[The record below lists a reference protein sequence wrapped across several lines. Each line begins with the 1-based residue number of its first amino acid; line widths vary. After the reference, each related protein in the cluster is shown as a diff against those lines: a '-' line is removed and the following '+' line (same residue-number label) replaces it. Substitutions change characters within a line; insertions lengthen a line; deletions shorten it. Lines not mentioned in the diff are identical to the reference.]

1 MVCQRCINAVQQ
13 AAELAKISLR
23 EIRLGELT
31 TEETDIA
38 PERLEKFDRILI
50 NLGFERFEDKKT
62 RLVETVK
69 MLVIEQIHHKE
80 DELKMSWSNL
90 IADKLNFEYNYIS
103 NVFSASEGITI
114 EQFIIRQKIEKIM
127 EMLSYD
133 EYPLSEIAYRL
144 GYSSP
149 SYLIN
154 QFKKYTGMTPRQ
166 YAKLIKKNRNPL
178 DQL

>member
-13 AAELAKISLR
+13 SAVLAGINIR
-23 EIRLGELT
+23 EIRLGELI
-31 TEETDIA
+31 TEEA
-38 PERLEKFDRILI
+38 ELSAAQLEKFDSILI

-69 MLVIEQIHHKE
+69 MLVIEQVHHKK
-80 DELKMSWSNL
+80 DELRLNWSKL
-90 IADKLNFEYNYIS
+90 ISDKLNFEYNYIS
-103 NVFSASEGITI
+103 NVFSATEGITI
-114 EQFIIRQKIEKIM
+114 EQFIIRQKIEKIR

-133 EYPLSEIAYRL
+133 EYSLSEIAYRL

-149 SYLIN
+149 SYLTN

-166 YAKLIKKNRNPL
+166 YTKLIKKNRNSL